1 MANAN
6 QVIVNG
12 ETILDLRSDTVAPAA
27 LQKGYTAHDKSG
39 TKITGT
45 LAGAYY
51 VELDGEFPGYTLSE
65 TTPLADIVA
74 AYNDGKALFCRGYAG
89 GYFTIEL
96 PLFSAFSSSSVFIF
110 SGSHCVDNTGALPEN
125 AMITI
130 AVAENGVY
138 CEYNEYLTQA
148 NMVTSV
154 SASSTDSEVPSAK
167 AVYTFV
173 TGKIGEIENGTY

>member
-74 AYNDGKALFCRGYAG
+74 AYNEGKALFCRGYSNAN
-89 GYFTIEL
+89 FTIEL
-96 PLFSAFSSSSVFIF
+96 PLLSAFSSESIFIF
-110 SGSHCVDNTGALPEN
+110 SGSHCADNTGALPEN
-125 AMITI
+125 TMITI
-130 AVAENGVY
+130 AVAESGVY
-138 CEYNEYLTQA
+138 CEYQEYLA
-148 NMVTSV
+148 RPNIVTSV
-154 SASSTDSEVPSAK
+154 SAESTDSEVPSAK
-167 AVYTFV
+167 CLYDLVGDITAQ
-173 TGKIGEIENGTY
+173 IDAM